1 MSAKLWS
8 AFLLPALLSFGSDAE
23 AQDATSSASL
33 AIPAL
38 LGPYVD
44 GNRPVMGDYRWMR
57 GEFPGASEEEIQ
69 VTKAAKAYGAKCY
82 ERHLANNVS
91 KLRSMGIEPLE
102 QTSYSIS
109 LECIAFNGMD
119 IGEGTTWAQF
129 QDAVA
134 DALPLASGVVYTS
147 DKALAWA
154 SEDDLSL
161 AGELRTRFLADQVV
175 RSALSASFRGKD
187 LFANLD
193 DLQLSI
199 ARDMLSKQ
207 MAKVDAANSEFLA
220 GLIAADG
227 WPKVSEVGEE
237 AAHDAWLLVQ
247 HADADPALQL
257 TALRNM
263 ESLLD
268 EQEVSVRDY
277 AYLYDRVML
286 KIAGKQRYATQFECR
301 DGSRKP
307 QPLES
312 DIASA
317 DRYRAAAQMET
328 VAKNRA
334 RLDESYG
341 PCPES

>member
-8 AFLLPALLSFGSDAE
+8 FFLFPMLLSFGSDAA
-23 AQDATSSASL
+23 AQDAASSARPT
-33 AIPAL
+33 IPTL
-38 LGPYVD
+38 LESYVD
-44 GNRPVMGDYRWMR
+44 GDRPMMGDYRWMR

-69 VTKAAKAYGAKCY
+69 VTKAAKAYGAECY
-82 ERHLANNVS
+82 KRHLANNVS
-91 KLRSMGIEPLE
+91 KLRSMAIEPAE
-102 QTSYSIS
+102 QASYSITH
-109 LECIAFNGMD
+109 ECIAFNGMD

-129 QDAVA
+129 QDAVS
-134 DALPLASGVVYTS
+134 DALPLVSGVVYAS

-154 SEDDLSL
+154 SEDDFSL
-161 AGELRTRFLADQVV
+161 AGKLRTRFISDQLV
-175 RSALSASFRGKD
+175 RSALGAAFRGKD
-187 LFANLD
+187 LFAGLD
-193 DLQLSI
+193 DLRLGI

-207 MAKVDAANSEFLA
+207 MAKVDAANSEFLG
-220 GLIAADG
+220 GLVAADG

-257 TALRNM
+257 AALRHM

-268 EQEVSVRDY
+268 EQDVSVRDY

-286 KIAGKQRYATQFECR
+286 KITGKQRYATQFECR
-301 DGSRKP
+301 DGLRMP

-317 DRYRAAAQMET
+317 DRYRAAARMET
-328 VAKNRA
+328 VAQNRA

-341 PCPES
+341 PCPKD